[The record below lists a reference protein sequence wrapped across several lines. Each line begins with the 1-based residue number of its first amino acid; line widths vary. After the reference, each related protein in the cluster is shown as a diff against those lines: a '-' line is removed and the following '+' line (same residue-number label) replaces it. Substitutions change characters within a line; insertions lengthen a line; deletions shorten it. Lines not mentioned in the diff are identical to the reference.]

1 MSIKNEFSNE
11 IKKLKQMS
19 FQDKIW
25 YLWSYYKVYLA
36 HFLAAVVIL
45 SVAANAVYRTT
56 FTTRL
61 GIALV
66 NNHSQNLQTPDLLEE
81 QLRQILGCGKKD
93 LVEVNSGL
101 YLGERA
107 AGEDSYLA
115 QTKLAAL
122 IASDALDILIA
133 DQAAIEL
140 YSSADALCDLSS
152 LLPQELSS
160 LPPDAFCLS
169 NDSSG
174 AEHPFSLSVEGT
186 WLTEKGYISSD
197 AAYLAV
203 ISTSPRKEA
212 AVQVIRSLFS

>member
-1 MSIKNEFSNE
+1 MSMKNEFSNE

-25 YLWSYYKVYLA
+25 YLWSYYKVDLA
-36 HFLAAVVIL
+36 GFLAAVVIL

-160 LPPDAFCLS
+160 LPPDAF
-169 NDSSG
+169 
-174 AEHPFSLSVEGT
+174 SLSVEGT